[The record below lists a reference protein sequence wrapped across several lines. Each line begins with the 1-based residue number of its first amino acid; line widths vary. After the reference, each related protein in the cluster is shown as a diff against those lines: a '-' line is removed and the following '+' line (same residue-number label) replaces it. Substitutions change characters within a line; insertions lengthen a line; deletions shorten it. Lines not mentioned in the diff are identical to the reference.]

1 MLHYKMNARWPSLP
15 VQILILLIFDA
26 IRPKGEIWVKLNYS
40 QTRTLPDEIDVA
52 LRDRNLRLRT
62 PRLEID
68 IRDGKKVFTLEINPL
83 PGENGN
89 AWRQQLTAILPELWQ
104 TARRGLWQHPDAG
117 RFPQR
122 LRLTIRQ
129 FTAYLHA
136 DQQQGRWSYMVGDPW
151 IADFADA
158 FRQLYQLGLLVH
170 VDRGTAVERN
180 VIIEVVAARH
190 ASPIKRKK

>member
-15 VQILILLIFDA
+15 VQTLILLISDA
-26 IRPKGEIWVKLNYS
+26 IRPKGEIWVKLDP
-40 QTRTLPDEIDVA
+40 RAPTLPDGIDVE

-68 IRDGKKVFTLEINPL
+68 IRDGQKTFTVEINPL
-83 PGENGN
+83 PGENGG
-89 AWRQQLTAILPELWQ
+89 AWRLQLIAILPELWQ

-122 LRLTIRQ
+122 LRLTVRQ
-129 FTAYLHA
+129 FNAYLYA

-180 VIIEVVAARH
+180 VIIEVVATRH
-190 ASPIKRKK
+190 ASPIKRNK